1 MSTLKANKN
10 DYKLFNSL
18 DEMTNSATWRNV
30 RSMNDIELTHDQL
43 YDVMDYINNAISVEQ
58 AEQDNFLLYETIDT
72 AIDQVV
78 NQFN

>member
-1 MSTLKANKN
+1 M
-10 DYKLFNSL
+10 KLFNSL

-30 RSMNDIELTHDQL
+30 RSMNDIELAHDQL